1 MAAMVAATGVTG
13 ALDVLE
19 GPVGMGA
26 AMSGTADWTKA
37 IAGLGEIY
45 NIESITF
52 KNHGCCGHTFAAID
66 GLLCLMESAQITAD
80 DIVSIDI
87 ATYGPAV
94 SVTDRPDPQT
104 SQECKF
110 SMQYVVAH
118 AAYFGSVRI
127 DAFEPTRMQ
136 DPAIRALLACINVT
150 IDQQIDAQFPARRAA
165 RISVTTRSGGV
176 FTHDQHT
183 RKGDPD
189 LPLTDAELDA
199 KFTELTSPVLG
210 TQSTEKLLQDLWR
223 LEQMELSACLAHT
236 TP

>member
-1 MAAMVAATGVTG
+1 
-13 ALDVLE
+13 
-19 GPVGMGA
+19 
-26 AMSGTADWTKA
+26 
-37 IAGLGEIY
+37 
-45 NIESITF
+45 
-52 KNHGCCGHTFAAID
+52 
-66 GLLCLMESAQITAD
+66 MESANITAD
-80 DIVSIDI
+80 EIVSIDI

-94 SVTDRPDPQT
+94 SVTDRSDPQT

-127 DAFEPTRMQ
+127 DAFESTRMQ

-210 TQSTEKLLQDLWR
+210 TQSSEKLLRDLWR
-223 LEQMELSACLAHT
+223 LEQMELSACLAHAT
-236 TP
+236 RS